1 MRSSVHSL
9 AVGLPFLAVGLAVG
23 LLALGCASPKS
34 ADTGAAGTSGSGTG
48 NNSGSAG
55 TSSSG
60 SAGTSS
66 SGSAGT
72 SSSGSAGTSG
82 SGTAGTS
89 GACTPGNPAN
99 LVETSGW
106 ICDLT
111 TPVMIQGSWYSYGD
125 NANTPNSGCTPATGN
140 PCTSGSCCMMGATVV
155 DMPAYKAWGCGLGM
169 ELSSSGGTTPTKSV
183 YAGPVKCFNITMT
196 GSSGGNPVRIGF
208 SQSPTPASDAVSPY
222 KEIPAFTNGWM
233 GQVCFADV
241 TCPSWSIPPMSNP
254 AKCTKT
260 GTDGTPVDMQIQ
272 IPGGDRAGNFNV
284 CLSKVEPV
292 VSGSTGTGGTGGGTT
307 GCPTPSGSG
316 TITAQF
322 GDAHVMCP
330 KEYIVQ
336 NNAWGSTAG
345 QNITF
350 GPGAKFKVT
359 VQNENRTNNT
369 TPAGYP
375 SIWTGAYDNRNTGSS
390 SGLPRAIS
398 QIAAGSLQTSMTW
411 ADNGAT
417 GSYNAAYDVWFSTGS
432 GGDPTAKAPSGGYL
446 MVWFYKPS
454 DNQPIGALL
463 NNGMGSV
470 TIGGKQFS
478 VWYGQNTG
486 GGASRPVVS
495 YVAQQNFNSWTFSLG
510 DFIRDAT
517 TRDCASGVKCLN
529 SSWYLSTVFTGFEI
543 WRGSVGLEIK
553 DFGVTVP

>member
-1 MRSSVHSL
+1 ML
-9 AVGLPFLAVGLAVG
+9 
-23 LLALGCASPKS
+23 
-34 ADTGAAGTSGSGTG
+34 
-48 NNSGSAG
+48 
-55 TSSSG
+55 
-60 SAGTSS
+60 
-66 SGSAGT
+66 
-72 SSSGSAGTSG
+72 
-82 SGTAGTS
+82 
-89 GACTPGNPAN
+89 
-99 LVETSGW
+99 
-106 ICDLT
+106 
-111 TPVMIQGSWYSYGD
+111 
-125 NANTPNSGCTPATGN
+125 
-140 PCTSGSCCMMGATVV
+140 
-155 DMPAYKAWGCGLGM
+155 
-169 ELSSSGGTTPTKSV
+169 
-183 YAGPVKCFNITMT
+183 
-196 GSSGGNPVRIGF
+196 
-208 SQSPTPASDAVSPY
+208 
-222 KEIPAFTNGWM
+222 
-233 GQVCFADV
+233 CFADV
-241 TCPSWSIPPMSNP
+241 TCPSFAIT
-254 AKCTKT
+254 A
-260 GTDGTPVDMQIQ
+260 GTCSKAAGDGTPVDMQLQ

-284 CLSKVEPV
+284 CISKVEPV
-292 VSGSTGTGGTGGGTT
+292 LSGGTGTGGTGGGTT
-307 GCPTPSGSG
+307 GCPNPSGSG
-316 TITAQF
+316 TITSQY

-336 NNAWGSTAG
+336 NNEWGSSAG

-375 SIWTGAYDNRNTGSS
+375 SIWTGAYDNRTTGSS

-398 QIAAGSLQTSMTW
+398 QIAAGSVQTSLTW

-417 GSYNAAYDVWFSTGS
+417 GSYNTAYDVWFSTGA
-432 GGDPTAKAPSGGYL
+432 GGDPAAKAPSGGYL

-463 NNGMGSV
+463 NNGMGNA
-470 TIGGKQFS
+470 TIGGKAFS

-517 TRDCASGVKCLN
+517 TRDCASGTKCLN
-529 SSWYLSTVFTGFEI
+529 SSWYLSTVFAGFEI